1 MYIGVI
7 LQYTS
12 CLMAD
17 DFEQV
22 TVIVGVHLSNDQV
35 TYEFMMF
42 ADLCNS
48 FLLRLRIK
56 SF

>member
-12 CLMAD
+12 CLMAA

-22 TVIVGVHLSNDQV
+22 TVIVGVHLSNDLV
-35 TYEFMMF
+35 SYEFMMF
-42 ADLCNS
+42 TDLGNS

>member
-1 MYIGVI
+1 
-7 LQYTS
+7 
-12 CLMAD
+12 MAA

>member
-7 LQYTS
+7 LQYTF
-12 CLMAD
+12 CLMAA

-22 TVIVGVHLSNDQV
+22 TVIVGMHLSNDQV

-42 ADLCNS
+42 ADLCS
-48 FLLRLRIK
+48 RFLLRLRIK